1 MQPVGEAAKGGY
13 ATLNFKVPNERDNAS
28 TTQVEV
34 NFPVDQPLTS
44 VMPQD
49 IPGWTSSVEKTKLDK
64 PLTVHGKQ
72 VNEVVT
78 KVTWTGG
85 KIEAGKFQQFPVSVG
100 KLPENAEQMVF
111 KSIQTYDNGEVVR
124 WIEEAK
130 EGAAEP
136 QSPAPVL
143 KLTAAKG
150 DAHHGAAKTDEAKN
164 TEKDA
169 GHGHDEA
176 AAEHG
181 SDTTARVLGI
191 SRHRHRT
198 RRGRLRRRLASPL
211 RLTCGARRRHRSVS
225 EPSPIPG
232 TPLHAH
238 HTCDGRRSPRSGR
251 PHPHRL
257 RR

>member
-1 MQPVGEAAKGGY
+1 MKTSRISFAAALAAGTVLVLSGTASAHVGVQPVGEAAKGGY

-28 TTQVEV
+28 TTQLEV

-85 KIEAGKFQQFPVSVG
+85 KIEPGKFQQFPVSVG
-100 KLPENAEQMVF
+100 KLPESADQMVF

-143 KLTAAKG
+143 KLAAAKG
-150 DAHHGAAKTDEAKN
+150 DDHHGAAKTDEAKN
-164 TEKDA
+164 TEKDS

-181 SDTTARVLGI
+181 SDTTARALGI
-191 SRHRHRT
+191 AGIVIGLGGVAFGVAS
-198 RRGRLRRRLASPL
+198 RRRSA
-211 RLTCGARRRHRSVS
+211 
-225 EPSPIPG
+225 
-232 TPLHAH
+232 
-238 HTCDGRRSPRSGR
+238 
-251 PHPHRL
+251 
-257 RR
+257 

>member
-1 MQPVGEAAKGGY
+1 MKTSRISFAAALAAGSVLVLSGTAFAHVGVQPVGDAAKGGY

-28 TTQVEV
+28 TTQLEV

-78 KVTWTGG
+78 KVTWSGG
-85 KIEAGKFQQFPVSVG
+85 KIEPGKFQQFPVSVG
-100 KLPENAEQMVF
+100 KLPENADQMAF

-136 QSPAPVL
+136 QNPAPVL

-150 DAHHGAAKTDEAKN
+150 DDHHGDAKADEAKN
-164 TEKDA
+164 AEKDA

-181 SDTTARVLGI
+181 SDTTARVLGVAGI
-191 SRHRHRT
+191 VLGLGGVAFGVAS
-198 RRGRLRRRLASPL
+198 RRRSA
-211 RLTCGARRRHRSVS
+211 
-225 EPSPIPG
+225 
-232 TPLHAH
+232 
-238 HTCDGRRSPRSGR
+238 
-251 PHPHRL
+251 
-257 RR
+257 